1 MQDDSLTNFKYM
13 KRILF
18 LLIVIFA
25 TGMVSAQQREASIT
39 VVGDAVHDFGDIKES
54 NGIVSHTFTVLNNG
68 ELPLVISR
76 VIASCGCTQPDWT
89 QEPIA
94 PGKTGEIKVSY
105 DPTGRSGEPPFTKTI
120 AVYSNG
126 KTGNYVLTIK
136 GDVK

>member
-1 MQDDSLTNFKYM
+1 M

-18 LLIVIFA
+18 LLLVLFT

-39 VVGDAVHDFGDIKES
+39 VVGDAIYDFGDIKEAD
-54 NGIVSHTFTVLNNG
+54 GAASHTFTLLNNG

-76 VIASCGCTQPDWT
+76 VVTSCGCTQPEWT
-89 QEPIA
+89 KEPIA
-94 PGKTGEIKVSY
+94 PGKTGEVRVAY
-105 DPTGRSGEPPFTKTI
+105 DTAGRPGPFTRTI
-120 AVYSNG
+120 SVYSNG

>member
-1 MQDDSLTNFKYM
+1 M

-18 LLIVIFA
+18 LLLVLFT

-39 VVGDAVHDFGDIKES
+39 VVGDAIYDFGDIKEAD
-54 NGIVSHTFTVLNNG
+54 GDASHTFTLLNNG

-76 VIASCGCTQPDWT
+76 VVTSCGCTLPEWT
-89 QEPIA
+89 NEPIA
-94 PGKTGEIKVSY
+94 PGKTGTVKVIY
-105 DPTGRSGEPPFTKTI
+105 DVTGRPGPFTRTI
-120 AVYSNG
+120 SVYSNG